1 MRCTALSAMTDNVG
15 RIPENCGFTTQHPDP
30 DHAQTHGASAKSS
43 LGMPN
48 GGLQVI
54 NPCQAVYDRIM
65 HQLTLD
71 VSTYEFADQSM
82 LSELFYNRWLTLPYV
97 YNALK
102 TLRWEGVHDKIWR
115 DEEVKNVHMLLS
127 PKAWDEKEGEESDE
141 THRWWWVMNRERLA
155 EEKGRGI
162 KDGF

>member
-1 MRCTALSAMTDNVG
+1 
-15 RIPENCGFTTQHPDP
+15 
-30 DHAQTHGASAKSS
+30 
-43 LGMPN
+43 MPN

-54 NPCQAVYDRIM
+54 NPSLPIYNRIM

-82 LSELFYNRWLTLPYV
+82 LAELFFDRWVTLPYV

-102 TLRWEGVHDKIWR
+102 TLRWDGVHDVIWR

-127 PKAWDEKEGEESDE
+127 PKAWDEEEGKASDE
-141 THRWWWVMNRERLA
+141 THKWWHVLNRERLE
-155 EEKGRGI
+155 EEKARGVE
-162 KDGF
+162 DGF